1 MKHITLCCLHNQLN
15 NLIIHKLDNNQ
26 LFVVKNT
33 GSVLVITQISHGK
46 LIKSNTATGM
56 LTLLSTMMTNVK
68 QLHKWQTTMY
78 SQGANLFIYVIAN
91 MYPGSNNVRKYF
103 LKVPNCP

>member
-15 NLIIHKLDNNQ
+15 NLIIHELDNNQ

-33 GSVLVITQISHGK
+33 GSVLVITQISRGK
-46 LIKSNTATGM
+46 RMKSNRATGM

-78 SQGANLFIYVIAN
+78 SQGGNLFIYVIAN
-91 MYPGSNNVRKYF
+91 MYPGSKNVRKYS
-103 LKVPNCP
+103 LKVPNYP